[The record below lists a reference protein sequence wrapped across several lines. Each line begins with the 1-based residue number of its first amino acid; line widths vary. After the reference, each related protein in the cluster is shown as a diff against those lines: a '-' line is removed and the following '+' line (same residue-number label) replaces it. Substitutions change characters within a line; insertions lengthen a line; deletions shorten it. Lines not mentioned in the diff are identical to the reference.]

1 MPRRKMLEEHGS
13 AVVDERLATLSS
25 LRERIRKAAAVD
37 AGKPE
42 VGHIADATLERPLL
56 ANVLQAHLLEGG
68 PEEGA
73 TIIIWGDPDGLG
85 GMLNVK
91 PLGVKGFFTAGSFL
105 EALDCME
112 AMLADP
118 DFKWKRD
125 KPQKPRRNKSRPFG
139 KGGY

>member
-1 MPRRKMLEEHGS
+1 MDERD
-13 AVVDERLATLSS
+13 ANAVDERLVTLAD

-37 AGKPE
+37 AGRPE
-42 VGHIADATLERPLL
+42 IGHISDATFGRPLL
-56 ANVLQAHLLEGG
+56 ANVLQAHLLDGG
-68 PEEGA
+68 PDEGA
-73 TIIIWGDPDGLG
+73 TIIIWGDPEGLG

-91 PLGVKGFFTAGSFL
+91 PLGVKGFFTAGSFT

-118 DFKWKRD
+118 EFKWKRD
-125 KPQKPRRNKSRPFG
+125 KPQKARRNKNRPFG